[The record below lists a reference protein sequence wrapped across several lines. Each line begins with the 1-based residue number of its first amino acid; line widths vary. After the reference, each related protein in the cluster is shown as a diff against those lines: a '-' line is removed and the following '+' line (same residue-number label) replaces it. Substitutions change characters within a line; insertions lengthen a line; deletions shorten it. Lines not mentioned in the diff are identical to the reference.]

1 MQAMLLI
8 GLLSIQ
14 VVADVP
20 SPKGPAGQG
29 TRYETDRADGRFAT
43 SLSFSHHYIRSVEP
57 KLAFPME
64 MQPDEFPQWRQDIR
78 ARLLELMAFPDVPP
92 QPEPKRISSEPRQGY
107 RLEKWEVFPEP
118 GSVVP
123 VLVLVPQHATAR
135 RRVPAV
141 LCFPGSSGTKEYL
154 AGEDEPHPDLK
165 VPAHAEKNRMALE
178 YVRAGMVAIAVDHP
192 SNGELIE
199 RDGDRLIRGA
209 ARDKLSRD
217 LIYAGRSYLGLSS
230 FQKMQVLQWVKTL
243 AIVDTKRI
251 AVSGHSLGTEPAMVL
266 AVLDPDV
273 AAVAL
278 NDFVHGKRRQ
288 DLALARSMNGKS
300 VFFTGGMW
308 HCVPGMWK
316 WLDLPDLVAAMA
328 PRPVLAT
335 EGGVKASLDAV
346 RRAYELA
353 GAKDAFRVH
362 HFPQYD
368 TEAKRPHDQEPL
380 PEGLLLDDY
389 FRRSNTRPAEHY
401 FKGHLAVPW
410 LSKVFGLEPSP

>member
-1 MQAMLLI
+1 MRTLLLI
-8 GLLSIQ
+8 GLLSTQ
-14 VVADVP
+14 VAADAAH
-20 SPKGPAGQG
+20 PKGTASQG
-29 TRYETDRADGRFAT
+29 RRYETDRADGRFKT

-57 KLAFPME
+57 KLAFPMA
-64 MQPDEFPQWRQDIR
+64 MRPDEFSQWQQEVRS
-78 ARLLELMAFPDVPP
+78 RLLELMAFPDVPP
-92 QPEPKRISSEPRQGY
+92 QPEPKLVSLKPREGY
-107 RLEKWEVFPEP
+107 RLEKWELFPEP
-118 GSVVP
+118 GSVVS
-123 VLVLVPQHATAR
+123 VLVLVPDHATTER
-135 RRVPAV
+135 PVPAV

-178 YVRAGMVAIAVDHP
+178 YVRAGMVAVAVDHP
-192 SNGELIE
+192 CNGELIE
-199 RDGDRLIRGA
+199 RDGQRLIRGS

-230 FQKMQVLQWVKTL
+230 FQKMQVLRWVKTL
-243 AIVDTKRI
+243 YVVDMKRI

-273 AAVAL
+273 AAVVL
-278 NDFVHGKRRQ
+278 NDFVHGKREQ

-346 RRAYELA
+346 RRAYEVA
-353 GAKDAFRVH
+353 GAKDAFTVF

-368 TEAKRPHDQEPL
+368 TEAKRPHDREPL
-380 PEGLLLDDY
+380 GEGLLLDDY
-389 FRRSNTRPAEHY
+389 FRRSNTSPADHY

-410 LSKVFGLEPSP
+410 LSEVFGLESAP